1 MCQIDDYS
9 LVYGGKCY
17 GIVQFVC
24 LNQNSIKLIITSS
37 GKDIS
42 SFVIRKNE
50 SKVPL
55 GLDSNYMI
63 DPGTGKIPTWFIDF
77 HSISEIQN
85 HLKKS
90 IK

>member
-17 GIVQFVC
+17 GDVQFVC
-24 LNQNSIKLIITSS
+24 LDQISIKLIITSS
-37 GKDIS
+37 GKEIS

-50 SKVPL
+50 SKFLL
-55 GLDSNYMI
+55 GLDPNYMI
-63 DPGTGKIPTWFIDF
+63 VPSTGKIPNWFIDF
-77 HSISEIQN
+77 HSITEIQN